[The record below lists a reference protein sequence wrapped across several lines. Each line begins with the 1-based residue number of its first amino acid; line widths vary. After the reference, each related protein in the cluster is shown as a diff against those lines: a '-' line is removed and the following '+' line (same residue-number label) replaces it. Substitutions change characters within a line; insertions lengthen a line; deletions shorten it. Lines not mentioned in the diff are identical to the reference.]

1 MKYTWICYCDKTE
14 YICESEKMF
23 DNKEDCYNDM
33 RNAALEKMK
42 WNTQYE
48 EDLLPLC
55 EMGNN
60 EDEYI
65 GYSVKFNKNYISHNS
80 YSGEYV
86 YTIHEVDD
94 DILSIIDK
102 ENVISY
108 EVDYQN
114 RKLVIRLQK
123 AFNKVYKTL
132 VAVYGM
138 EFGEWTISDALYGEP
153 IEVNEPIFHKL
164 DELKFRLSQNQ
175 F

>member
-23 DNKEDCYNDM
+23 DTKEECYNDM

-42 WNTQYE
+42 WNTQYR
-48 EDLLPLC
+48 EDVLPTC
-55 EMGNN
+55 EN
-60 EDEYI
+60 DILDYI
-65 GYSVKFNKNYISHNS
+65 GYSVKFNKDYISHNS

-94 DILSIIDK
+94 DILSLIDK

-114 RKLVIRLQK
+114 KKIVIRLQK
-123 AFNKVYKTL
+123 AINKVYVTL

-164 DELKFRLSQNQ
+164 DELKFRLSQNP

>member
-14 YICESEKMF
+14 CICESEKMF
-23 DNKEDCYNDM
+23 DTREECYNDM

-42 WNTQYE
+42 WNTQYR
-48 EDLLPLC
+48 EDVLPTC
-55 EMGNN
+55 ENDILG
-60 EDEYI
+60 YI
-65 GYSVKFNKNYISHNS
+65 GYSVRFSKDYISHNS
-80 YSGEYV
+80 YSGEYL

-94 DILSIIDK
+94 DILSVIDK

-108 EVDYQN
+108 ECDYQN

-123 AFNKVYKTL
+123 AINKVYVTL

-164 DELKFRLSQNQ
+164 NELKFRLSQNP